1 MTRRSRWSLVVL
13 VCAAII
19 VGGTPPGRAAVLHV
33 VQVATAP
40 ATRTRVLALLQR
52 VPVAGVIGAGA
63 ALLLVL
69 LAGVVGRQRRARRR
83 DRAADACRL
92 NERGATVPAIARETG
107 LAQDAVRDVIEA
119 ATLAGR
125 PNELGRKFRLSR
137 VDPPSFA
144 EVLAQTGTK
153 ATR

>member
-1 MTRRSRWSLVVL
+1 MTRSTRWSLVTVICL
-13 VCAAII
+13 AIV
-19 VGGTPPGRAAVLHV
+19 VGGTPQGRSAAVRLVH
-33 VQVATAP
+33 AGSAP
-40 ATRTRVLALLQR
+40 ATWTPVLALLQR
-52 VPVAGVIGAGA
+52 VPVAGVIGAGG
-63 ALLLVL
+63 ALLLVVAAA
-69 LAGVVGRQRRARRR
+69 LAGRWRRARRR
-83 DRAADACRL
+83 DRAAEACRL

-125 PNELGRKFRLSR
+125 PGELGRKFRLSR

-144 EVLAQTGTK
+144 EVLAQTGAK